1 METNNIHEN
10 IYEKAEESADKK
22 IDKTPNNAHIE
33 DKKSED
39 EKQKAKQEK
48 EREKA
53 LENEN
58 FSKDLERKEL
68 EIKRLELRLKAKEA
82 LIQKGLPD
90 FCIELINKESEGDI
104 QRSLELIER
113 LLYLNRG
120 LEMPLVDEKGE
131 KGLSYSEMLN
141 KFIQKNPEYLSR
153 R

>member
-1 METNNIHEN
+1 MEINNIHEN

-22 IDKTPNNAHIE
+22 IDETPNNAHIE
-33 DKKSED
+33 NKKSEG
-39 EKQKAKQEK
+39 EKQKEK
-48 EREKA
+48 EGEKA
-53 LENEN
+53 LENED

-104 QRSLELIER
+104 QRSLGLIER
-113 LLYLNRG
+113 LLYFNRG

-141 KFIQKNPEYLSR
+141 KFIQNNPEYLGR